1 MYKQKVTLLAIVLTA
16 VFTVATLLAMLD
28 TQSAAAE
35 SSGPGIPFPDQRTA
49 VRRAVYWLVQQHQ
62 NDDGG
67 YTSFSAGANLADSN
81 PAGTLDAVLA
91 IAAADYNPAAPF
103 PGKSNTP
110 IGYLA
115 SSISQTAAFAALDGA
130 QSGKVILGLVAA
142 NRDPRDFAGHNF
154 VISLTNQ
161 LSPTGQY
168 NVNTPFKQSLALLAL
183 AAVHEPIPMTATQ
196 WLLDQ
201 QISGGPG
208 DGAWNDGFIT
218 TQGSTDDTAMAVM
231 ALIAGGT
238 AVSDSHLISAT
249 AFLSRTQLA
258 TGGWEFAP
266 EFGFGESANSTAL
279 AVQALSAMGENFYGD
294 WQQSGITPLAALLA
308 WQNSSGAFQ
317 SDFGSG
323 PFDDFFATTQA
334 IPAATGKAYPL
345 IGRYEVA
352 RRAIDCLDL
361 LQDQTTGGW
370 EQFATFGVNA
380 GGTSRA
386 IEAIAAF
393 GDDPQSAR
401 WTTISGTH
409 AVEALE
415 NLTAAYLVGARG
427 GRTGVVMQGVVAGGA
442 PFTVTN
448 FAGLNLPIS
457 MTGFLSPT
465 GEYDH
470 TNFGPMAHVEAMLG
484 LWQSGFPVDPT
495 AVTWLLDAQADGD
508 WGGADANGISLNVL
522 GRLGIEAP
530 NNSIDNLRQT
540 QQADAGW
547 GFGLP
552 ANPNSSSEVVQG
564 LVQQGQNPFDPTW
577 SKVVSG
583 TVTNVA
589 DTIMAQQADNGC
601 WLDFSGTTADP
612 FSTTDAILLLQQ
624 QPAWPQLQQVYLP
637 FVSNQ

>member
-16 VFTVATLLAMLD
+16 VLTVATLLAMLN
-28 TQSAAAE
+28 TQLVAAE
-35 SSGPGIPFPDQRTA
+35 TSGSVVPFPDQRDA

-67 YTSFSAGANLADSN
+67 YTSFSAGANLAASDT
-81 PAGTLDAVLA
+81 PGTLDAITA
-91 IAAADYNPAAPF
+91 IAAAGYNPAAPF
-103 PGKSNTP
+103 PGKTNTP

-115 SSISQTAAFAALDGA
+115 NSISQTAAFAAQDGA
-130 QSGKVILGLVAA
+130 QSGKVILGLVAT
-142 NRDPRDFAGHNF
+142 NQNPRDFAGHNF

-168 NVNTPFKQSLALLAL
+168 HVNTPFKQSLALLAL
-183 AAVHEPIPMTATQ
+183 AAVHEPIPLTATQ

-218 TQGSTDDTAMAVM
+218 TQGSTDDTAMAMM
-231 ALIAGGT
+231 ALIAAGT
-238 AVSDSHLISAT
+238 AVTDSPLIAAT
-249 AFLSRTQLA
+249 DFLSRTQLPS
-258 TGGWEFAP
+258 GGWEFAP

-279 AVQALSAMGENFYGD
+279 AVQALSAMGENFYAG
-294 WQQSGITPLAALLA
+294 WQQDGISPLTALLA

-334 IPAATGKAYPL
+334 IPAATGKPYPL
-345 IGRYEVA
+345 SGRYEVA
-352 RRAIDCLDL
+352 RQGIDCLDL
-361 LQDQTTGGW
+361 LQDQITGGW
-370 EQFATFGVNA
+370 EQFAGFGVNA
-380 GGTSRA
+380 GGTARA
-386 IEAIAAF
+386 IEAITAF
-393 GDDPQSAR
+393 GEDPQSAR

-427 GRTGVVMQGVVAGGA
+427 GRTGIVMQGVVAGGA

-448 FAGLNLPIS
+448 FAGFNLPVS

-470 TNFGPMAHVEAMLG
+470 TAFGPTAHVEAMLG
-484 LWQSGFPVDPT
+484 LWRSGFPIDPT
-495 AVTWLLDAQADGD
+495 AVTWLLNDHSNGD
-508 WGGADANGISLNVL
+508 WGDADANGISLNIL

-530 NNSIDNLRQT
+530 ANSIDHLRQT

-583 TVTNVA
+583 TVVNVV

-612 FSTTDAILLLQQ
+612 FSTTDAILLMLQ
-624 QPAWPQLQQVYLP
+624 QPAWPQLRQVYLP
-637 FVSNQ
+637 VISKQ